1 MTQTRFHLALAALSL
16 AVACGDPDDNVDD
29 LVCADPSASDAEEAV
44 LLYLAAWSEEDA
56 FERRCMIQRS
66 LAVDAGFVGAAA
78 SVEGRAATVQQ
89 LDSRIASLFGQG
101 AIRETPGAMETRHQE
116 ARLAWVTKD
125 ASGTLIE
132 RGEDWLEFDEEG
144 LLLRIH
150 IFAGQGMEAS
160 PSDPL
165 LAWERAWNTRDDAS
179 RADALSEAATEAVRF
194 TDLLT
199 DVRGRDAL
207 GAEIGRQQD
216 LLGGTLELSDRVEI
230 FAAVGAEAVLV
241 RQSAEIVL
249 PQGGVIRVV
258 NYVRLRGGRIER
270 LSGFP
275 SSAL

>member
-1 MTQTRFHLALAALSL
+1 MTQTRFHLAVAALSF
-16 AVACGDPDDNVDD
+16 AVACGDPDATVAE
-29 LVCADPSASDAEEAV
+29 LACADPSAIDAEEAV
-44 LLYLAAWSEEDA
+44 GLYLAAWSEEDA
-56 FERRCMIQRS
+56 FERACMIQRS
-66 LAVDAGFVGAAA
+66 LAADAGFMGAAA
-78 SVEGRAATVQQ
+78 QVEGRAAIVQQ
-89 LDSRIASLFGQG
+89 VDARVASLSGQG
-101 AIRETPGAMETRHQE
+101 AIRETRGAIETRHQE

-125 ASGTLIE
+125 AAGTVIE
-132 RGEDWLEFDEEG
+132 RGEDWLELDEEG
-144 LLLRIH
+144 LLSRIH
-150 IFAGQGMEAS
+150 IFAGSGMDAS
-160 PSDPL
+160 SSDPF

-216 LLGGTLELSDRVEI
+216 ALGGSLELSDRIEI
-230 FAAVGAEAVLV
+230 FATVGADPVLV

-258 NYVRLRGGRIER
+258 NYVRLRDGRIER